1 MTRKENIL
9 HVATKLFS
17 EKGYRNTAISEL
29 AKITGVAEGTI
40 FYHFKTKEG
49 LFLAILENIR
59 QTLISEFEGF
69 FKEKTFETGLEM
81 LEGSI
86 FFYLFLVGTKE
97 ELFLILHRYDAY
109 ELAQVNPVFRRNF
122 SAIYNFILDTF
133 EKAILRGK
141 KDGSIDDL
149 PAGKTAFI
157 VFAMVD
163 GIARLKTF
171 NLYDSSALFEQLIAA
186 CRRMLQRTPSQKLP
200 VK

>member
-109 ELAQVNPVFRRNF
+109 ELAQVNPVFRKNF

-133 EKAILRGK
+133 QKAILLGQ
-141 KDGSIDDL
+141 KDGSIENL

-171 NLYDSSALFEQLIAA
+171 NLYDSSALFEQLIAG
-186 CRRMLQRTPSQKLP
+186 CRRMVQKYP
-200 VK
+200 C

>member
-1 MTRKENIL
+1 MTKKETIL
-9 HVATKLFS
+9 RVATKLFS
-17 EKGYRNTAISEL
+17 EKGYRNTTVAEL
-29 AKITGVAEGTI
+29 AQLTGVAEGTI
-40 FYHFKTKEG
+40 FYHFKNKEG
-49 LFLAILENIR
+49 LFLAILDNIR

-69 FKEKTFETGLEM
+69 FKEKSFESGLEM

-109 ELAQVNPVFRRNF
+109 ELAQVNPVFRKNF

-171 NLYDSSALFEQLIAA
+171 NLYDSSALFEQLTAG
-186 CRRMLQRTPSQKLP
+186 CRRMLQKQLS
-200 VK
+200 

>member
-1 MTRKENIL
+1 MTRKETIL
-9 HVATKLFS
+9 RVATKLFS
-17 EKGYRNTAISEL
+17 EKGYRNTAIAEL
-29 AKITGVAEGTI
+29 AKLTGVAEGTI

-86 FFYLFLVGTKE
+86 FFYLYLVGTKE

-109 ELAQVNPVFRRNF
+109 ELAQVNPVFRKNF

-133 EKAILRGK
+133 QRAILRGQ
-141 KDGSIDDL
+141 KDGSIDNL

-171 NLYDSSALFEQLIAA
+171 NLYDSSALFEQLIAG
-186 CRRMLQRTPSQKLP
+186 CRRMLQKSSGR
-200 VK
+200 

>member
-1 MTRKENIL
+1 MTRKETIL
-9 HVATKLFS
+9 RVATKLFS
-17 EKGYRNTAISEL
+17 EKGYRNTAIAEL
-29 AKITGVAEGTI
+29 AKLTGVAEGTI

-86 FFYLFLVGTKE
+86 FFYLYLVGTKE

-109 ELAQVNPVFRRNF
+109 ELAQVNPVFRKNF

-133 EKAILRGK
+133 QRAILRGQ
-141 KDGSIDDL
+141 KDGSIDNL

-171 NLYDSSALFEQLIAA
+171 NLYDSSALFEQLIAG
-186 CRRMLQRTPSQKLP
+186 CRRMLQKSSCR
-200 VK
+200 

>member
-1 MTRKENIL
+1 MTKKETIL
-9 HVATKLFS
+9 RVATKLFS
-17 EKGYRNTAISEL
+17 EKGYRNTTIAEL
-29 AKITGVAEGTI
+29 ARLTGVAEGTI

-59 QTLISEFEGF
+59 QTLICEFEGF
-69 FKEKTFETGLEM
+69 FKEKTFESGLEM

-109 ELAQVNPVFRRNF
+109 ELAQVNPVFRKNF

-133 EKAILRGK
+133 QRAILLGQ
-141 KDGSIDDL
+141 KDGSIENL

-171 NLYDSSALFEQLIAA
+171 NLYDSSALFEQLIAG
-186 CRRMLQRTPSQKLP
+186 CRRMVQKYP
-200 VK
+200 C

>member
-69 FKEKTFETGLEM
+69 FKEKTFESGLEM

-109 ELAQVNPVFRRNF
+109 ELAQVNPVFRKNF

-133 EKAILRGK
+133 QKAILLGQ
-141 KDGSIDDL
+141 KDGSIENL

-171 NLYDSSALFEQLIAA
+171 NLYDSSALFEQLIAG
-186 CRRMLQRTPSQKLP
+186 CRRMVQKYP
-200 VK
+200 C

>member
-1 MTRKENIL
+1 MTRKETIL
-9 HVATKLFS
+9 HVATQLFS
-17 EKGYRNTAISEL
+17 EKGYRNTSIAEL
-29 AKITGVAEGTI
+29 AKLTDVAEGAI

-69 FKEKTFETGLEM
+69 FREKSFESGLEM

-86 FFYLFLVGTKE
+86 FFYLYLVGTRE

-109 ELAQVNPVFRRNF
+109 ELAQVNPVFRKNF
-122 SAIYNFILDTF
+122 SAIYNFILDTI

-141 KDGSIDDL
+141 KDGSIHDL

-171 NLYDSSALFEQLIAA
+171 NLYDSSALFEQMIAG
-186 CRRMLQRTPSQKLP
+186 CRRMLQHPP
-200 VK
+200 C

>member
-49 LFLAILENIR
+49 LFLAILDNIR
-59 QTLISEFEGF
+59 QTLIGEFEGF
-69 FKEKTFETGLEM
+69 FREKTFDSGLEM

-86 FFYLFLVGTKE
+86 FFYLYLVGTRE

-122 SAIYNFILDTF
+122 SAIYNFILDTL
-133 EKAILRGK
+133 EKAILLGQ
-141 KDGSIDDL
+141 KDGSIENL
-149 PAGKTAFI
+149 PAGKNAFI

-171 NLYDSSALFEQLIAA
+171 NLYDSSALFEQLIAG
-186 CRRMLQRTPSQKLP
+186 CRRMLQKAPSQKP
-200 VK
+200 SSK

>member
-1 MTRKENIL
+1 MTKKETIL
-9 HVATKLFS
+9 RVATKLFS
-17 EKGYRNTAISEL
+17 EKGYRNTTIAEL
-29 AKITGVAEGTI
+29 AELTGVAEGTI

-49 LFLAILENIR
+49 LFLAILESIR
-59 QTLISEFEGF
+59 QTLIGEFESF
-69 FKEKTFETGLEM
+69 FKEKRFESGLEM

-109 ELAQVNPVFRRNF
+109 ELAQVNPVFRKNF

-133 EKAILRGK
+133 EKAIIRGK
-141 KDGSIDDL
+141 RDGTIDDL

-157 VFAMVD
+157 VFALVD

-171 NLYDSSALFEQLIAA
+171 NLYDSSALFEQLTAG
-186 CRRMLQRTPSQKLP
+186 CRRMLQKHPC
-200 VK
+200 

>member
-1 MTRKENIL
+1 MTKKETIL
-9 HVATKLFS
+9 RVATKLFS
-17 EKGYRNTAISEL
+17 EKGYRNTAIAEL
-29 AKITGVAEGTI
+29 AKLTGVAEGTI

-49 LFLAILENIR
+49 LFLAILDNIR

-69 FKEKTFETGLEM
+69 FREKTFESGLEM

-86 FFYLFLVGTKE
+86 FFYLYLVGTKE

-109 ELAQVNPVFRRNF
+109 ELAQVNPVFRKNF
-122 SAIYNFILDTF
+122 STIYNFILDTL
-133 EKAILRGK
+133 ERAILQGQ
-141 KDGSIDDL
+141 KDGSIEDL

-171 NLYDSSALFEQLIAA
+171 NLYDSSALFEQLIAG
-186 CRRMLQRTPSQKLP
+186 CRRMLQKQPS
-200 VK
+200 

>member
-1 MTRKENIL
+1 MNKKETIL

-17 EKGYRNTAISEL
+17 EKGYRNTTIAEL
-29 AKITGVAEGTI
+29 ARLTGVAEGTI

-49 LFLAILENIR
+49 LFLAILEKIR
-59 QTLISEFEGF
+59 QTLIHEFEGF
-69 FKEKTFETGLEM
+69 FKEKKFASGLEM

-109 ELAQVNPVFRRNF
+109 ELAQVNPVFRENF

-133 EKAILRGK
+133 EKAILQGK
-141 KDGSIDDL
+141 KDGSVDEL
-149 PAGKTAFI
+149 PAAKTAFI

-171 NLYDSSALFEQLIAA
+171 NLYDSSSLYEQLIIAS
-186 CRRMLQRTPSQKLP
+186 RRMVQKKP
-200 VK
+200 K

>member
-86 FFYLFLVGTKE
+86 FFYLYLVGTKE

-109 ELAQVNPVFRRNF
+109 ELAQVNPVFRKNF

-133 EKAILRGK
+133 QKAILLGQ
-141 KDGSIDDL
+141 KDGSIENL

-171 NLYDSSALFEQLIAA
+171 NLYDSSALFEQLIAG
-186 CRRMLQRTPSQKLP
+186 CRRMVQKYP
-200 VK
+200 C